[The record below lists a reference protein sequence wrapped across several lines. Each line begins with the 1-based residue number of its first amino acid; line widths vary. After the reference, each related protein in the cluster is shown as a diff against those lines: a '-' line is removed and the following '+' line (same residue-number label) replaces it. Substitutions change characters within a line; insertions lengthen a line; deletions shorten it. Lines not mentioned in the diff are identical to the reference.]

1 MADSVFPVDAR
12 TYFQTLFGN
21 REPIT
26 ERDFSSS
33 ELENIRAAIAAS
45 QARTGAQA
53 RGAVGYADYP
63 KGAQIGPGYEPI
75 ETTLGRFN
83 YRQLP
88 NGELVATDR
97 YDFLNDE
104 RRPSVED
111 YERMGALQRAATVLG
126 RGLSRVVYDPRSRT
140 GLTFNPRAPLDEL
153 GDAYIGRE
161 GRDVR
166 IALPPVRKAA
176 GGLAQYKEC
185 GHNSLRAI

>member
-1 MADSVFPVDAR
+1 MEYALPVDAR
-12 TYFQTLFGN
+12 IYLQTLFGN
-21 REPIT
+21 REPVT
-26 ERDFSSS
+26 ERDFSAA
-33 ELENIRAAIAAS
+33 ELANIQAAIEAN
-45 QARTGAQA
+45 QRRTGATT
-53 RGAVGYADYP
+53 RGNVGYADYP
-63 KGAQIGPGYEPI
+63 KGEQIGPGYAPI

-88 NGELVATDR
+88 GGELVVTDR

-126 RGLSRVVYDPRSRT
+126 RGVGRTFYEPRGRT
-140 GLTFNPRAPLDEL
+140 GLTFNPRALLDEL

-166 IALPPVRKAA
+166 VTLPRKKAR
-176 GGLAQYKEC
+176 GGLNQIKEC
-185 GHNSLRAI
+185 SCHG